1 MAFSDLQANC
11 QILDADGVTD
21 VLLAGTVVKGDI
33 LGYSSGWVQALAT
46 TAGVIQG
53 RCVALESGVA
63 GQRISVAFD
72 QATLGGSRFSGG
84 TAGGALYVAE
94 GTSVGMYTQTLP
106 STTGDATK
114 IIGYMTTA
122 TIAVV
127 RPLANDDSVK
137 AA

>member
-1 MAFSDLQANC
+1 MAFSDSQANSV
-11 QILDADGVTD
+11 ILDGDGEATI
-21 VLLAGTVVKGDI
+21 LLAGTVVKGDI

-53 RCVALESGVA
+53 RCVAKTDGVSGE
-63 GQRISVAFD
+63 RISAFFD
-72 QATLGGSRFSGG
+72 YAVLGGARFSGG

-94 GTSVGMYTQTLP
+94 GTDVGEYTQTIP
-106 STTGDATK
+106 TTTGDATK
-114 IIGYMTTA
+114 IVGYMTTA

>member
-21 VLLAGTVVKGDI
+21 ILLAGTVVKGDI

-46 TAGVIQG
+46 AGGVIQG
-53 RCVALESGVA
+53 RCVALEAGVA

-72 QATLGGSRFSGG
+72 QATLGGARFSGG
-84 TAGGALYVAE
+84 SAGEALYVAE
-94 GTSVGMYTQTLP
+94 GTDVGEYTQTLP

-122 TIAVV
+122 SIGVI
-127 RPLANDDSVK
+127 RPLANDDSV
-137 AA
+137 A